1 MARVSEGLTEQ
12 IGPRLQPEELGML
25 RDIAALLKMSQ
36 NRAVRYAIRYA
47 WQHATSTTDHTR
59 CSGTHPCA
67 SATRGLTPG
76 RQRAAQTSG
85 QTTITHAATA
95 GE

>member
-1 MARVSEGLTEQ
+1 
-12 IGPRLQPEELGML
+12 ML
-25 RDIAALLKMSQ
+25 RDIAAQLGMSQ

-47 WQHATSTTDHTR
+47 WQHATSTTDHTQ

-76 RQRAAQTSG
+76 RQRPARQLDG
-85 QTTITHAATA
+85 QTTITHAATT

>member
-1 MARVSEGLTEQ
+1 
-12 IGPRLQPEELGML
+12 ML
-25 RDIAALLKMSQ
+25 RDIAAQFGFSQ

-59 CSGTHPCA
+59 CSGSHPCA
-67 SATRGLTPG
+67 GATRGLAPG
-76 RQRAAQTSG
+76 RQRAAPPSG